1 MIRTVQK
8 SQNKWLFIALALG
21 AVSVVST
28 GISVL
33 SIKKNA
39 KEVAE
44 LRELIATP
52 KPISEIEI
60 SDTALTEFVMN
71 NPETI
76 IKSLTKFRFEQ
87 EQLAKAQESEQMKSF
102 ADKLYGDANDP
113 FFGNPNGKH
122 VIIEFADYNC
132 GYCKRL
138 APTLD
143 EFVKIN
149 PEAKVIIKEYPIFQ
163 NQPSSAYS
171 AIMGTAV
178 FLIQPELYEEFHH
191 KVISQKKITIASVDA
206 VLREIGLSKEQLQP
220 VLETAKNQVEKNRT
234 LGAQLNVSGT
244 PTLIINGQK
253 VGGNLSAQALMGYF
267 N

>member
-52 KPISEIEI
+52 KPISEIEV

-87 EQLAKAQESEQMKSF
+87 EQRPCCL
-102 ADKLYGDANDP
+102 
-113 FFGNPNGKH
+113 
-122 VIIEFADYNC
+122 
-132 GYCKRL
+132 
-138 APTLD
+138 
-143 EFVKIN
+143 
-149 PEAKVIIKEYPIFQ
+149 
-163 NQPSSAYS
+163 NQW
-171 AIMGTAV
+171 
-178 FLIQPELYEEFHH
+178 
-191 KVISQKKITIASVDA
+191 
-206 VLREIGLSKEQLQP
+206 
-220 VLETAKNQVEKNRT
+220 N
-234 LGAQLNVSGT
+234 
-244 PTLIINGQK
+244 
-253 VGGNLSAQALMGYF
+253 
-267 N
+267 